1 MCTVTWSTRADGYD
15 LFFNRDEHR
24 ARGTAI
30 GPLTHTR
37 PGARVIAPLDPD
49 GGGTWLAVNEHG
61 LSHCLLNYYAADA
74 AADARGQDAA
84 TIQLEAADQVPTTAM
99 RHSDRRV
106 ALPGRAPRS
115 RGLLV
120 LELSDSASVEES
132 AERLEQTDYGA
143 YLPFILLVFAPGCEP
158 RGYLHTG
165 AAQLEAIA
173 LRPPLTTSSFQPAEV
188 RRRRSRVYR
197 EMLAAYPD
205 PVTALERFH
214 RSELPEP
221 GPFAVAMSR
230 DEAMTV
236 SLSHVSVD
244 TRRALFRYAPGPP
257 AETPFSERLEL
268 ERTWG
273 P

>member
-1 MCTVTWSTRADGYD
+1 MCTVTWTTRADGYD

-24 ARGTAI
+24 ARSTAQ
-30 GPLTHTR
+30 GPQTHSR
-37 PGARVIAPLDPD
+37 PGARVIAPVDPD

-74 AADARGQDAA
+74 AADSLRQHAA
-84 TIQLEAADQVPTTAM
+84 SLQLESAGHVPLTAP
-99 RHSDRRV
+99 RHSHRSV
-106 ALPGRAPRS
+106 APHGRAPRS

-120 LELSDSASVEES
+120 LELSDSGSAEET
-132 AERLEQTDYGA
+132 AERLEQTNLGA
-143 YLPFILLVFAPGCEP
+143 YLPFILLVFAPQYEP

-165 AAQLEAIA
+165 ATQLEQIA
-173 LRPPLTTSSFQPAEV
+173 LRPPLTTSAFQPAEV

-197 EMLAAYPD
+197 EMLAAHAD

-221 GPFAVAMSR
+221 GPFAVAMR
-230 DEAMTV
+230 REEAMTV

-244 TRRALFRYAPGPP
+244 ARRALFRYAPGPP
-257 AETPFSERLEL
+257 AETPFTERLEL
-268 ERTWG
+268 GRT
-273 P
+273 